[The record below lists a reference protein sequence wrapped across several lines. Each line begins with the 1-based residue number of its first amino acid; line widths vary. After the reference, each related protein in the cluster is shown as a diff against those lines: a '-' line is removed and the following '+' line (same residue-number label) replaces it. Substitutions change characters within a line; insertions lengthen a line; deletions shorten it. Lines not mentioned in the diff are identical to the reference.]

1 MKGDAM
7 STTEPPAT
15 GEPTPAPTTEPPAG
29 DPPENDDGDLGE
41 GGKKALA
48 AERKK
53 RKELE
58 AAIRDLEPLAK
69 KAREAEDAN
78 KTEIDRA
85 REAHATEAGLR
96 KAAESKLLRFEVG
109 ADKGVPGNLLRF
121 LHGETREE
129 LEEAADAL
137 LTEIGSKDTG
147 KPKPPADRPRAR
159 LEGDQASATH
169 ADMTPEQLAA
179 LVLD

>member
-1 MKGDAM
+1 M
-7 STTEPPAT
+7 STTEPTPAT
-15 GEPTPAPTTEPPAG
+15 GEPAPPAPPPAPA
-29 DPPENDDGDLGE
+29 DVPPDDDGDLGE

-48 AERKK
+48 AERKA

-58 AAIRDLEPLAK
+58 ARLKDLEPLAA

-78 KTEIDRA
+78 KTEIERA
-85 REAHATEAGLR
+85 REAHATESGRR
-96 KAAESKLLRFEVG
+96 KAAEAKLLRYEVG

-137 LTEIGSKDTG
+137 LTEIGG
-147 KPKPPADRPRAR
+147 KGESPKTKPPGDRPRAR
-159 LEGDQASATH
+159 LEGGQPSQTYEA
-169 ADMTPEQLAA
+169 MTPEQLAA
-179 LVLD
+179 LALD